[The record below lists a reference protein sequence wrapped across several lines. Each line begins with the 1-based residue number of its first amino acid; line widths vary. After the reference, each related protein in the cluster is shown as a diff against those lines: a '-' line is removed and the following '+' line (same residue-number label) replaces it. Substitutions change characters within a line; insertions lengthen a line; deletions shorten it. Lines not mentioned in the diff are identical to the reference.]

1 MKGCRPLTDQ
11 EFDKVVSVIDG
22 RCALRDKLL
31 LIMGVKMGV
40 RITELL
46 SLKVADVYQ
55 HGTVPTHISFKRSS
69 VKGKR
74 AGRSI
79 PVHPAVKT
87 ALVEF
92 LATNKPSNEAF
103 LFAGRGEAKAI
114 SRQQAWNI
122 CEQAFSRC
130 HLTGILGTHTMR
142 KTFAKNIYERSGHC
156 LIRTKRAL
164 GHTDIRTTEK
174 YLSFTESEVENLIL
188 AA

>member
-11 EFDKVVSVIDG
+11 EFDKVISVIDG
-22 RCALRDKLL
+22 RYALRDKLL
-31 LIMGVKMGV
+31 VIMGCKMGV

-55 HGTVPTHISFKRSS
+55 HGTIPTHITFKRRS

-79 PVHPAVKT
+79 PVHPTVRT
-87 ALVEF
+87 ALTDF
-92 LATNKPSNEAF
+92 LSKGQPATDSF
-103 LFAGRGEAKAI
+103 LFAGRGGSKSI

-156 LIRTKRAL
+156 LIRTKNAL

-174 YLSFTESEVENLIL
+174 YLSFAESEVENLIL